1 MRRLQ
6 EETEEIRQ
14 QKQLEIDTMQEEARR
29 AKAEAKERALRRQKK
44 EEQAAL
50 DEAKDRREREQVLK
64 AARLKEEHQ

>member
-14 QKQLEIDTMQEEARR
+14 QKQLEIDTTQGEARL
-29 AKAEAKERALRRQKK
+29 AKAEAKERALGRQKK

-50 DEAKDRREREQVLK
+50 DEAKDRSEREQVLK
-64 AARLKEEHQ
+64 ATRLKEEHR